1 MSFANSSFSTAQSES
16 TYHIPDTPEV
26 KEVMKTVEK
35 ANDVE
40 AEAAYTFDIK
50 KFPTVFINDLRFPV
64 SSGTLETIRELTNN
78 PSLESAGWLDYKAA
92 FYSWRIERHT

>member
-1 MSFANSSFSTAQSES
+1 
-16 TYHIPDTPEV
+16 
-26 KEVMKTVEK
+26 MKTVEK